1 VGHGELSKE
10 ASASAIEKALHDVF
24 GGPEADTGD
33 AEREARAL
41 LERVQFIRYA
51 PQLGDYSDELREL
64 AARARELVKRA

>member
-1 VGHGELSKE
+1 LTKE

-24 GGPEADTGD
+24 GGFESGPGAGGGGLEAQ
-33 AEREARAL
+33 AL

-64 AARARELVKRA
+64 AAKARALVKRA